1 MNMRSQVI
9 VLGMHRSGTSL
20 IASILHL
27 SGISMG
33 KEFLRPDNGNPGGY
47 FEDLEFLNLNKTI
60 LTQAEGTWRK
70 PPSKERI
77 SISGSKN
84 KKYIKEL
91 VFKRMQNNQKWGWKD
106 PRTSLTGELF
116 LEFLPDIKLIHVIRD
131 ENAIINSLAK
141 LHGGQEEEWKN
152 LNILY
157 LQRIEEFKDKISP
170 QFVHVVTYENLLNN
184 KLAPIEVEKL
194 VTFAHSRPRTKVDAW
209 LRLINPNK

>member
-84 KKYIKEL
+84 I
-91 VFKRMQNNQKWGWKD
+91 
-106 PRTSLTGELF
+106 
-116 LEFLPDIKLIHVIRD
+116 
-131 ENAIINSLAK
+131 
-141 LHGGQEEEWKN
+141 
-152 LNILY
+152 NILY

>member
-47 FEDLEFLNLNKTI
+47 FEDLEFLNLNKTV

-91 VFKRMQNNQKWGWKD
+91 VFKRMQNN
-106 PRTSLTGELF
+106 
-116 LEFLPDIKLIHVIRD
+116 
-131 ENAIINSLAK
+131 
-141 LHGGQEEEWKN
+141 
-152 LNILY
+152 
-157 LQRIEEFKDKISP
+157 
-170 QFVHVVTYENLLNN
+170 N